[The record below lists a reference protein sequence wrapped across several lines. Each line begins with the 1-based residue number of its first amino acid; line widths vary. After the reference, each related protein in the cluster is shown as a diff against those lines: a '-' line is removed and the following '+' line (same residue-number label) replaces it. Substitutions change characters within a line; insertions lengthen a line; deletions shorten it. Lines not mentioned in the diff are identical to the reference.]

1 MRRGISRDLS
11 FKVQKV
17 LLSIF
22 ASSVLLYEQ
31 VLYSGHTPKKGYL
44 HGIHIP
50 CQGGDL
56 VYAFWWSGHLDK
68 YFTSQVLAS

>member
-1 MRRGISRDLS
+1 MLTIVKQESQCERWNRMRRGISRDLS
-11 FKVQKV
+11 FEVQKV

-31 VLYSGHTPKKGYL
+31 VLYSGHTPEEGYL

-50 CQGGDL
+50 CQGWDL
-56 VYAFWWSGHLDK
+56 VYAF
-68 YFTSQVLAS
+68 